1 MINPNTQAILLLTAH
16 FSKAI
21 GEAKPLS
28 PGEWG
33 RFALWLNE
41 QGNTPA
47 QLLEV
52 DFLALLR
59 GWSDPKIPVSRIEH
73 LLGRGHALALAME
86 KWSRAGIWVLTRS
99 DSDYPWRLKKYL
111 RTDAPPVLFGCGN
124 AKLLNQGGVAII
136 GSRNAVD
143 ADLAFTRR
151 AGQEFA
157 DTGVSVVSGGARGVD
172 EAAMLG
178 CLEVE
183 GTACGVMADSLL
195 KAVTSSKWRSGLM
208 SNNLVLISPFHP
220 EAGFN
225 AGNAMARNKYIY
237 CLSQAAL
244 VVHSGIKGG
253 TWSGAVE
260 NLRHGWIPLWVKR
273 TTDPD
278 AGNAALVMKGG
289 HWCSDKVEELAAVA
303 LSPPEAPLSLPSD
316 DLLTVASPPKENFG
330 DLIDQEKT
338 SEPFPLQQV
347 RVTEAVERNIN
358 IDAPRL
364 QVAVPVSEASEGQV
378 GLDSKKATLMMEEL
392 SKLSFYRLFLQKLER
407 VDEPLTTES
416 LSERL
421 ELPKSLVVQWLGQA
435 VDDGL
440 VKKLTKPV
448 RYQFQPAKQ
457 QLGLGID

>member
-1 MINPNTQAILLLTAH
+1 MISPNTQAILLLTAH
-16 FSKAI
+16 FSKTS

-47 QLLEV
+47 QLLGV
-52 DFLALLR
+52 DALALLR
-59 GWSDPKIPVSRIEH
+59 GWSDTKIPIARIEQ
-73 LLGRGHALALAME
+73 LLGRGHALALAIE

-99 DSDYPWRLKKYL
+99 DQDYPWRLKKYL

-124 AKLLNQGGVAII
+124 AKLLNQGGIAII

-151 AGQEFA
+151 AGEAFA
-157 DTGVSVVSGGARGVD
+157 DAGISVISGGARGVD

-178 CLEVE
+178 CLAIK

-208 SNNLVLISPFHP
+208 NNNLVLISPFHP

-244 VVHSGIKGG
+244 VVHSGLKGG
-253 TWSGAVE
+253 TWNGAVE
-260 NLRHGWIPLWVKR
+260 NLKHGWVPLWVKR

-278 AGNAALVMKGG
+278 AGNAALVLKGG
-289 HWCSDKVEELAAVA
+289 TWCSENADELASISLPAPQPTSSQPTEDLLNVVD
-303 LSPPEAPLSLPSD
+303 PPEAEGLGEDADQEVSAQSILLRQAVKAEPIEGPASD
-316 DLLTVASPPKENFG
+316 DTPPSQASVPEN
-330 DLIDQEKT
+330 L
-338 SEPFPLQQV
+338 
-347 RVTEAVERNIN
+347 
-358 IDAPRL
+358 
-364 QVAVPVSEASEGQV
+364 VSERQAEA
-378 GLDSKKATLMMEEL
+378 DSKSAPLLLEGVSE
-392 SKLSFYRLFLQKLER
+392 LSFYHLFLHKLEGL
-407 VDEPLTTES
+407 DEPLTAES
-416 LSERL
+416 LAERF
-421 ELPKSLVVQWLGQA
+421 ELPKSLLTQWLNRG
-435 VDDGL
+435 VDEGI
-440 VKKLTKPV
+440 VRKLSKPV
-448 RYQFQPAKQ
+448 RFQFQPAKQ
-457 QLGLGID
+457 LGLGID